1 MLRSYSSVR
10 MREKDMAGHQLQ
22 RPVEV
27 SKAADHV
34 FSSPHWRQER
44 VQEFL
49 PFIKYHALRMAA
61 RLPHSVDV
69 EDLTHAGVV
78 GLLDALEKF
87 DPSKGVQLRTYAE
100 FRIRGAVLD
109 ELRGMDWA
117 TRSTREKIKR
127 LEDAYSTL
135 EKRLL
140 RAPGEDEVAEYLG
153 LGLEDL
159 HQLILEARGVGLIS
173 IEEILSSDAGGS
185 AQSREPPEDTDPHE
199 HYAWKELRIKMTE
212 AVAGLTER
220 EQQVLSL
227 YYYEELTMKEIG
239 LVLGVTESRVSQIH
253 TQAILKLKTRL
264 RGHV

>member
-1 MLRSYSSVR
+1 MPRSFCSVHTP
-10 MREKDMAGHQLQ
+10 EKTMAGHELQ
-22 RPVEV
+22 RPLEV
-27 SKAADHV
+27 SKATDHGPP
-34 FSSPHWRQER
+34 SSQWRHER
-44 VQEFL
+44 VHEFL

-69 EDLTHAGVV
+69 EDLAHAGIV

-117 TRSTREKIKR
+117 TRSTREKIRR
-127 LEDAYSTL
+127 LEGAYTEL

-140 RAPGEDEVAEYLG
+140 RPPREEEVAEYLG

-159 HQLILEARGVGLIS
+159 HQLILDARGVGLIS
-173 IEEILSSDAGGS
+173 IEEIFSPEAGEGG
-185 AQSREPPEDTDPHE
+185 QSREPYGDTDPQE
-199 HYAWKELRIKMTE
+199 HYAWKELRIKMKE
-212 AVAGLTER
+212 ALAGLSEK

-227 YYYEELTMKEIG
+227 YYFEELTMKEIG
-239 LVLGVTESRVSQIH
+239 MVLGVTESRISQIH

-264 RGHV
+264 KGYG